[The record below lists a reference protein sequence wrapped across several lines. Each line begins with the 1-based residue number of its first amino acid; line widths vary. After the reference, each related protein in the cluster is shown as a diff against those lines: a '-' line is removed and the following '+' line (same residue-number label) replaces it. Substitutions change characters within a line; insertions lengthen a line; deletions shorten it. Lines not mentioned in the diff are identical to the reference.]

1 MRESV
6 AERGQRL
13 AKRVDSQY
21 AACPLAAS
29 QDGTCP
35 FRLRPWASDGNFRP
49 SLGEKGRDVDSDLA
63 EAVSALKESFQRR
76 GLPLQFGK
84 TDPKV
89 VSGFKSK
96 LRIPRRY
103 RDFLTESDP
112 LEVETRTPA
121 ERVRLIPSAE
131 FEAEQVGFA
140 LDDGGGLIA
149 SVSPS
154 GWRPSWV
161 IVGHSALLG
170 DPYFLDVAMP
180 DAEGDCPVYTA
191 MSGTDSWKP
200 RLCAS
205 SFALFVRI
213 LALGM
218 EVAEG
223 FADDDLDMDDEQVFR
238 DTLGPRIRLYDPAA
252 LKAGHWT

>member
-1 MRESV
+1 M
-6 AERGQRL
+6 
-13 AKRVDSQY
+13 
-21 AACPLAAS
+21 
-29 QDGTCP
+29 
-35 FRLRPWASDGNFRP
+35 
-49 SLGEKGRDVDSDLA
+49 DSDLA

-76 GLPLQFGK
+76 GLELELGK
-84 TDPKV
+84 TDAEV
-89 VSGFKSK
+89 VAVLRGK

-103 RDFLTESDP
+103 RDFLTECDP
-112 LEVETRTPA
+112 LDVETRTPA

-131 FEAEQVGFA
+131 LEAEQVGFA
-140 LDDGGGLIA
+140 LDD
-149 SVSPS
+149 SHSPIDAPTPT
-154 GWRPSWV
+154 GWRSSWV
-161 IVGHSALLG
+161 IVGHSSLLG
-170 DPYFLDVAMP
+170 DPYFLDVASP

-191 MSGTDSWKP
+191 MSGTESWKP

-205 SFALFVRI
+205 SFAMFIRI

-238 DTLGPRIRLYDPAA
+238 DTLGPRIRQYDPAA